1 MKHQH
6 SIEQFLYQLSAFC
19 DVQDWDNYVEMYA
32 PEAEYHI
39 PQWKSEHV
47 HATNPKREMSLLYY
61 PNRDGLEDRIFR
73 IRTGKSAASNP
84 MPRTLHLI
92 NNVRYQEDSEG
103 NVEVQYSWVTHYYR
117 FGESSHFFGRATCRL
132 KPQGDSWQITYK
144 QVIVLNDKIDSVF
157 DFYHV

>member
-1 MKHQH
+1 MNKQQ
-6 SIEQFLYQLSAFC
+6 SIEQFLFQLSAYC
-19 DVQDWDNYVEMYA
+19 DAQDWDKYLEQYA

-47 HATNPKREMSLLYY
+47 HATDPKREMSLLYY

-92 NNVRYQEDSEG
+92 SNVRYQELGHDE
-103 NVEVQYSWVTHYYR
+103 VEVLYNWVTHYYR
-117 FGESSHFFGRATCRL
+117 FGESAHFFGQAKCKL
-132 KPQGDSWQITYK
+132 KTVGTGWRITYK